1 MHIALLLANDVSQ
14 KVRENV
20 PEFGSG
26 LDEMFTVLL
35 KNRNDRHPV
44 FVLAEFSVFNASRS

>member
-35 KNRNDRHPV
+35 KNRNDGYPV
-44 FVLAEFSVFNASRS
+44 FVLAEFFCF